1 MAPGRAQGTSPAPVP
16 GGARIGN
23 VVCSS
28 LLSGRDVQAETPLPA
43 DPDAQAAVLFRNVRS
58 FMEQAGGT
66 VDDIVQL
73 TVYLRDEQYRSAI
86 NGEWLKMFP
95 DAQDRPARIVVY
107 REFPG
112 DSPMIAE
119 LSLIAVL

>member
-1 MAPGRAQGTSPAPVP
+1 MAPGRAEETGPAPIP
-16 GGARIGN
+16 DGARIGN
-23 VVCSS
+23 IVCSS
-28 LLSGRDVQAETPLPA
+28 LLSGRDAQTGASLPA
-43 DPDAQAAVLFRNVRS
+43 DPDAQAAALFRNVRA

-73 TVYLRDEQYRSAI
+73 TVYLRDEKYRSAI

-95 DAQDRPARIVVY
+95 DAQDRPGRIVVY
-107 REFPG
+107 REFRLE
-112 DSPMIAE
+112 SSLIAE